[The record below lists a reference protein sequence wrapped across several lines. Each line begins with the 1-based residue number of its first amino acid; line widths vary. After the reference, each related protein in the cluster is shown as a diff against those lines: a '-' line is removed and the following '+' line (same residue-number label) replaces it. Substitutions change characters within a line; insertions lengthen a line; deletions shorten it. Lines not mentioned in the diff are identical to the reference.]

1 MFFLQKI
8 QTKVLKMTMA
18 GAKRIQ
24 AAHSAMMIFT
34 LTPLPMEVRRM

>member
-18 GAKRIQ
+18 GAKRRQ
-24 AAHSAMMIFT
+24 APHSARIIFQ
-34 LTPLPMEVRRM
+34 LTPLPTEVSKM